1 MSVLDDA
8 IMTDA
13 TGQDAVTELTGI
25 KNALTR
31 NATDIPFS
39 PTASGLSQAT
49 VQGAINE
56 TARITSY
63 AYDNTATYAKGRYC
77 IHNGGLYKCTTAINT
92 AEEWNSAHWTATTVE
107 AELASTNNSLT
118 NLNLVQA
125 SGKISS
131 ISGNA
136 YRQGN
141 VVQLYINVTLSS
153 GETSNWITLG
163 TISPAPQ
170 IAQRMNVYADTNSTG
185 IKSLRVEV
193 QTTGDIKCF
202 YGDSASFCINVM
214 YIV

>member
-92 AEEWNSAHWTATTVE
+92 AEEWNAAHWTATTVE

-118 NLNLVQA
+118 
-125 SGKISS
+125 
-131 ISGNA
+131 
-136 YRQGN
+136 
-141 VVQLYINVTLSS
+141 QLLPN
-153 GETSNWITLG
+153 ITLG
-163 TISPAPQ
+163 TPVSIPWTNDTYTCTTAGIITGFVRKSNNSSEGALGIQSSIISNGFRIVKNLYSANQ
-170 IAQRMNVYADTNSTG
+170 FTDVNMLVSKGEVLTLQNKTELST
-185 IKSLRVEV
+185 IN
-193 QTTGDIKCF
+193 I
-202 YGDSASFCINVM
+202 SFVPFA
-214 YIV
+214 